1 MKRQLLT
8 SQGTWDKGV
17 LIVRVMTGF
26 IILKYGLELF
36 DNDKIIGYTQW
47 LTDTNFPMP
56 KIMTYVGK
64 TTELIGGLLLI
75 LGLFARIVSIPLII
89 NMIVVTFYLGEGK
102 ILTADQHPF
111 LFILLF
117 LIFLSVGGGKWSL
130 DYLIFNRAKQK

>member
-8 SQGTWDKGV
+8 SQDTWDKGV
-17 LIVRVMTGF
+17 LIVRV
-26 IILKYGLELF
+26 I
-36 DNDKIIGYTQW
+36 
-47 LTDTNFPMP
+47 
-56 KIMTYVGK
+56 
-64 TTELIGGLLLI
+64 LLI
-75 LGLFARIVSIPLII
+75 LGLFTRIVSIPLII

-130 DYLIFNRAKQK
+130 DYLIFDRAKQK